1 MIRALL
7 LLAVV
12 LSGWPVLA
20 RGQTFSPQSSS
31 GLSVSFTT
39 ERAGGSRILVFGDIR
54 NATNSTA
61 DHVVVLAEGLD
72 EGGRVVS
79 RGRVYVAGTVP
90 SHGSSSFEIRL
101 LASGSEKRYR
111 VQVEAFE
118 FLQGN

>member
-7 LLAVV
+7 LLVVV

-54 NATNSTA
+54 NATNSTYPRA
-61 DHVVVLAEGLD
+61 AQ
-72 EGGRVVS
+72 
-79 RGRVYVAGTVP
+79 YAVASAP
-90 SHGSSSFEIRL
+90 KDL
-101 LASGSEKRYR
+101 
-111 VQVEAFE
+111 
-118 FLQGN
+118 